1 VCRQSST
8 LGLEQPG
15 DATGTL
21 APELEK
27 MLDAAATDTVS
38 VTMAPENPTSAD
50 AEFDTIGAG
59 DQPGIEEEPVV
70 SDVNPEMP

>member
-1 VCRQSST
+1 
-8 LGLEQPG
+8 
-15 DATGTL
+15 
-21 APELEK
+21 